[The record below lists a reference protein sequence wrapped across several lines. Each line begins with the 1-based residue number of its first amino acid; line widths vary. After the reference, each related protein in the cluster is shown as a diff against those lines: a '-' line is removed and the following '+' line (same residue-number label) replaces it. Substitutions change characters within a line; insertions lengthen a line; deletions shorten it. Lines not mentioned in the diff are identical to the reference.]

1 MNNQFKNL
9 KVSVLSKS
17 LQTAK
22 DISMALR
29 SFDIYANIYVNL
41 DEFLIGYK
49 KNDYDLNV
57 VDINSIFQGSLN
69 LKDHSSFKS
78 NKMKVSFYY
87 DKDSRVHLSSI
98 YGQDFYGL
106 INKGPILKSQLSSL
120 LSIIKREKQS
130 EESVDILKK
139 EIRSLSQKNLKLE
152 RESISSGESIT
163 CYESFTQ
170 FLNGLKGSSDFL
182 SKFSSSL
189 NNWDDCYKF
198 SLLNYNQKSKRLQSL
213 NLSLDKYKILP
224 SMEIS
229 KSAIHRDNFFQML
242 ESAYEEQLG
251 PNIKVISVSVDN
263 HLLLVG
269 QFSSDLKEERAW
281 DYFSNSLSL
290 ISNDNFELPNLSD
303 EKEFLNFLESVDDQ
317 YFNKSKSDTK
327 YLTIDLKPLVS
338 LITSNYT
345 SRFYWADF
353 ITSFENTLSASH
365 EIEIEIVRCGT
376 LSIYVGVEGLRLK
389 ETYDMLKEKVKSFHY
404 WDFFEDKSLAFS
416 SKSYPTINLTPTSS
430 SGIMRA
436 LADQG
441 RINLSNQLMN

>member
-139 EIRSLSQKNLKLE
+139 EFVLYHR
-152 RESISSGESIT
+152 
-163 CYESFTQ
+163 
-170 FLNGLKGSSDFL
+170 
-182 SKFSSSL
+182 
-189 NNWDDCYKF
+189 
-198 SLLNYNQKSKRLQSL
+198 
-213 NLSLDKYKILP
+213 KI
-224 SMEIS
+224 
-229 KSAIHRDNFFQML
+229 
-242 ESAYEEQLG
+242 
-251 PNIKVISVSVDN
+251 
-263 HLLLVG
+263 
-269 QFSSDLKEERAW
+269 
-281 DYFSNSLSL
+281 
-290 ISNDNFELPNLSD
+290 
-303 EKEFLNFLESVDDQ
+303 
-317 YFNKSKSDTK
+317 
-327 YLTIDLKPLVS
+327 
-338 LITSNYT
+338 
-345 SRFYWADF
+345 
-353 ITSFENTLSASH
+353 
-365 EIEIEIVRCGT
+365 
-376 LSIYVGVEGLRLK
+376 
-389 ETYDMLKEKVKSFHY
+389 
-404 WDFFEDKSLAFS
+404 
-416 SKSYPTINLTPTSS
+416 
-430 SGIMRA
+430 
-436 LADQG
+436 
-441 RINLSNQLMN
+441 